1 MAQIRQRVNLENNI
15 INMRKNLTFL
25 KMKFEGRK
33 NNMGLK
39 IGVCGL
45 GNAGSQVAV
54 QCNALNIP
62 TIGVNSSE
70 MDIDAVRSKSKIT
83 MICFG
88 QDGAGLD
95 RNLGKSFVK
104 DNMRA
109 FLGTKE
115 FKDFIDQVDYVFMVS
130 STSGGTGSS
139 FAPIM
144 TDVLTSLYTNGGE
157 SKTPKYFINVG
168 ILPHINE
175 SIGNQR
181 NTIEYLKEVTDLGNS
196 YLLFDNNNV
205 KTSSTDEIFTS
216 VNKKIAEYLAVIRGD
231 YSKISPYGMIDDRDF
246 KKIILMPGMIF
257 MNKLDNILEENIK
270 TDQSIEDM
278 LLNNI
283 NQKNYMV
290 TIDRDK
296 IVKRRGCIANLAEN
310 LRPYFDRDL
319 NKISQVFGEPIE
331 QFNHFAI
338 NEDSDSRANYV
349 ILIMSGLSLPN
360 NRLRMIIDRVS
371 AVEQALAKKQE
382 TSLLRSAFDK
392 VKTYSNEKEVNITG
406 PSNFDLDD
414 IMGKY

>member
-1 MAQIRQRVNLENNI
+1 
-15 INMRKNLTFL
+15 
-25 KMKFEGRK
+25 
-33 NNMGLK
+33 MGLK
-39 IGVCGL
+39 IGVLGL

-62 TIGVNSSE
+62 TLGVNSSE
-70 MDIDAVRSKSKIT
+70 LDIDAVRSKSKMN

-95 RNLGKSFVK
+95 RSLGKSFVK

-130 STSGGTGSS
+130 SASGGTGSS

-144 TDVLTSLYTNGGE
+144 TDVLSNLYTTGGE
-157 SKTPKYFINVG
+157 SKSPKYFINVG

-181 NTIEYLKEVTDLGNS
+181 NTIEYLKEVTDLGRS
-196 YLLFDNNNV
+196 YMLFDNNNV
-205 KTSSTDEIFTS
+205 KSNSTDEIFSS

-246 KKIILMPGMIF
+246 KKIILMPGLIF

-270 TDQSIEDM
+270 TDQTIEDM
-278 LLNNI
+278 MLNNI
-283 NQKNYMV
+283 NTNNFMV
-290 TIDRDK
+290 SIDRDK

-349 ILIMSGLSLPN
+349 ILIMTGLSLPN
-360 NRLRMIIDRVS
+360 NRLRMIIDRVD

-392 VKTYSNEKEVNITG
+392 VKTYANEKEVKIDG

>member
-1 MAQIRQRVNLENNI
+1 
-15 INMRKNLTFL
+15 
-25 KMKFEGRK
+25 
-33 NNMGLK
+33 MGLK

-70 MDIDAVRSKSKIT
+70 LDIDAVHSKSKMN

-115 FKDFIDQVDYVFMVS
+115 FKDFIEQVDYVFMVS

-144 TDVLTSLYTNGGE
+144 TDVLSSLYTTGGE

-168 ILPHINE
+168 ILPNINE
-175 SIGNQR
+175 SVGNQR
-181 NTIEYLKEVTDLGNS
+181 NTIEYLKEITDIGHS
-196 YLLFDNNNV
+196 YMLFDNNNI
-205 KTSSTDEIFTS
+205 KSKSTDEIFTKI
-216 VNKKIAEYLAVIRGD
+216 NKKIAEYLAVIRGD

-270 TDQSIEDM
+270 TDQTIEDM
-278 LLNNI
+278 MLTNI
-283 NQKNYMV
+283 NTNNVMV
-290 TIDRDK
+290 NIDRDK

-338 NEDSDSRANYV
+338 NEDSDSRANYI

-371 AVEQALAKKQE
+371 AVEEALAKKQE
-382 TSLLRSAFDK
+382 TSLLNSAVDRMR
-392 VKTYSNEKEVNITG
+392 VYANQKEVTAEG
-406 PSNFDLDD
+406 PSNFNLDD